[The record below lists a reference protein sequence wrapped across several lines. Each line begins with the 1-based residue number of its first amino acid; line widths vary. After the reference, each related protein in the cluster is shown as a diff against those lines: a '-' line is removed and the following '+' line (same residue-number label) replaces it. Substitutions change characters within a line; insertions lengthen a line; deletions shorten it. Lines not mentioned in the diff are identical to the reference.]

1 MKTFNNNLKIYFNY
15 NKTLDNKF
23 RKAFVFDNLYIF
35 TNAYSIV
42 VIPKNADK
50 NNFLRLK
57 ELDIPIIDKDN
68 ATDKELQFILKL
80 KDHINNFKSLGFS
93 NEFIPIKKKDNCLYA
108 SKEYC
113 FSERYINNIS
123 KLIGGKALYSSKETD
138 RTLSITGK
146 YGYAFL
152 LAQMII

>member
-23 RKAFVFDNLYIF
+23 KKAFVFDNLYIF

-50 NNFLRLK
+50 NNSFRLK
-57 ELDIPIIDKDN
+57 ELDIPIIDKYN
-68 ATDKELQFILKL
+68 ATDKELKLILQL
-80 KDHINNFKSLGFS
+80 KKYIDNFKNLGFS
-93 NEFIPIKKKDNCLYA
+93 NEFIPIKKKDNYLYA
-108 SKEYC
+108 SKDYC
-113 FSERYINNIS
+113 FNERYINNIS

-152 LAQMII
+152 LAQLVI

>member
-23 RKAFVFDNLYIF
+23 KKAFVFDNLYIF

-42 VIPKNADK
+42 VLPKNADK
-50 NNFLRLK
+50 NNYFRLK
-57 ELDIPIIDKDN
+57 ELGIPIIDKNN
-68 ATDKELQFILKL
+68 ANDKELQLILKL
-80 KDHINNFKSLGFS
+80 KEYIDNFKYLGFS
-93 NEFIPIKKKDNCLYA
+93 NEFIPVKENNNNLYINDNY
-108 SKEYC
+108 SFNEK
-113 FSERYINNIS
+113 YINNIS
-123 KLIGGKALYSSKETD
+123 KIIGGKALYSSKETD

-152 LAQMII
+152 LAQLVI

>member
-23 RKAFVFDNLYIF
+23 KKAFVFDNLYIF

-57 ELDIPIIDKDN
+57 ELDIPTIDKDN
-68 ATDKELQFILKL
+68 ATDKELQLILKEYI
-80 KDHINNFKSLGFS
+80 DNFKSLGFN
-93 NEFIPIKKKDNCLYA
+93 NEFIPIKKKDNRLYA

-138 RTLSITGK
+138 STLSITGK

-152 LAQMII
+152 LAQRVI

>member
-1 MKTFNNNLKIYFNY
+1 MKTFNNNLEIYFNY

-23 RKAFVFDNLYIF
+23 KKAFVFDNFYMF
-35 TNAYSIV
+35 TNAYSII
-42 VIPKNADK
+42 VIPKNADR
-50 NNFLRLK
+50 NNYFK
-57 ELDIPIIDKDN
+57 IQELNIPIIDKNN

-80 KDHINNFKSLGFS
+80 KEYIDNFKYLGFN
-93 NEFIPIKKKDNCLYA
+93 NEFIPVKEENNCLYA

-138 RTLSITGK
+138 RILSITGK

-152 LAQMII
+152 LAQLVI